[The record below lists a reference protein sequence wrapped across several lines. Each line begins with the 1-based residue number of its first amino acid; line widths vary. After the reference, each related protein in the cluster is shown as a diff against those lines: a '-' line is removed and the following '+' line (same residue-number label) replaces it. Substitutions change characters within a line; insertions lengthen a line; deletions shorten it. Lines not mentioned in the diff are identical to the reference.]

1 MSGPIGGRKAEKDR
15 EVMKRLFAA
24 VVLTVLVFPAVA
36 TAQIKTLPGDSIT
49 VTATIEAIERS
60 TRLLTLKRPDGATE
74 MIRVPADVKRF
85 DELKVG
91 DTISATYYENVV
103 LRVMKPDE
111 KDIDSGGASLT
122 PSGGKRPGATASTQ
136 RTVTAT
142 ITAIDPAIP
151 SITLS
156 GPNNW
161 KYTSR
166 VEDKAALKQVKV
178 GDRLAITWTEA
189 VLISVSAPKPK

>member
-1 MSGPIGGRKAEKDR
+1 
-15 EVMKRLFAA
+15 MKRLFAA
-24 VVLTVLVFPAVA
+24 VVMTAIVFPAVA
-36 TAQIKTLPGDSIT
+36 AAQIKTLPGESIT
-49 VTATIEAIERS
+49 VTATVDAIERS
-60 TRLLTLKRPDGATE
+60 SRLLTLKRPDGAMET
-74 MIRVPADVKRF
+74 IKVPVEVKRF

-91 DTISATYYENVV
+91 DTITATYYENVV

-111 KDIDSGGASLT
+111 KDVNSSSESLT
-122 PSGGKRPGATASTQ
+122 PTGGKRPGATASAQ
-136 RTVTAT
+136 RRVSAT
-142 ITAIDPAIP
+142 ITAIDPAVP

-178 GDRLAITWTEA
+178 GDRLEITWTGA
-189 VLISVSAPKPK
+189 VLVSAVAPKPK